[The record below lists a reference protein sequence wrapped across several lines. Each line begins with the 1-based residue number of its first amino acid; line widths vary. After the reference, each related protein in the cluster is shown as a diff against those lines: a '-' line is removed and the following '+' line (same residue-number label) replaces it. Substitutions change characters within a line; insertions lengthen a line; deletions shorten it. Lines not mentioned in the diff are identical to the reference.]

1 MDKFIVGKSYGYKVD
16 KYSDDDKNTEK
27 KDNIIKI
34 VKRTKKYVY
43 ISDDDR
49 RFIKYYEG
57 YEYLEYPFNISAKDL
72 IV

>member
-49 RFIKYYEG
+49 RFIK
-57 YEYLEYPFNISAKDL
+57 
-72 IV
+72 